1 MNTKV
6 VSIQKMRLNEI
17 FIEKVSLIASII
29 SELLDV
35 VSVINMTLLE
45 SNSTLKASSLGM
57 DFQTDTRTRSSND
70 DGSNLDIM

>member
-45 SNSTLKASSLGM
+45 SNSTLKACSLGI
-57 DFQTDTRTRSSND
+57 DFQTDQRTRSSND
-70 DGSNLDIM
+70 DGSNFDIM

>member
-1 MNTKV
+1 
-6 VSIQKMRLNEI
+6 MRLNEI

-45 SNSTLKASSLGM
+45 SNSTLKDSSLGE
-57 DFQTDTRTRSSND
+57 DFQTDTQTRSSND
-70 DGSNLDIM
+70 DGSNFYIM